1 MCECLCSPEFSP
13 VQETTLYTTLE
24 GSAADHTSTRAAHFS
39 EWYWGHWS
47 SPWILRC
54 VTFLF
59 LSVVWR
65 PPLLLPDQAVCSGN
79 TAKCYIPLPS
89 ATAFTVLQKYAGI
102 CCQFLKVV
110 NVLSVL
116 HLHFLEGFLL
126 QTRCFTEPPKRSAV
140 LRIKC
145 ELCYL
150 DDDFM
155 NFVRTEK
162 AAEKC
167 FFFDQVA
174 YKNKSKLNFSYFNW
188 WNKTGVVKIK
198 SFHISMQKNYWLDK

>member
-1 MCECLCSPEFSP
+1 MCGCLCSPEFSP
-13 VQETTLYTTLE
+13 IQETTLHTTLE

-39 EWYWGHWS
+39 ERYWGHWS
-47 SPWILRC
+47 SLWILRR

-59 LSVVWR
+59 LSIVWR
-65 PPLLLPDQAVCSGN
+65 PPLPLPDQAVCSGN

-102 CCQFLKVV
+102 CRQFPKVV

-126 QTRCFTEPPKRSAV
+126 QTRCFTEPPKRSTV
-140 LRIKC
+140 LIIKY

-162 AAEKC
+162 GAEKC
-167 FFFDQVA
+167 FFLVRLLIKINPSLTFLILIGEI
-174 YKNKSKLNFSYFNW
+174 KLELWGSE
-188 WNKTGVVKIK
+188 V
-198 SFHISMQKNYWLDK
+198 SS